1 MQPHVLDPMVRPMG
15 LPMQKLGVPASH
27 RCTTG
32 LTEASGLIQPLRAPV
47 PNATTGLAT
56 NTGRPLKRMRRR
68 SDTDAP
74 KAKKPKW
81 LCGTVVMVLMQL
93 MTVLYGLMQM

>member
-1 MQPHVLDPMVRPMG
+1 MQTLR
-15 LPMQKLGVPASH
+15 VPAMHCHTIGMS
-27 RCTTG
+27 
-32 LTEASGLIQPLRAPV
+32 EASDGLIQPLRASV
-47 PNATTGLAT
+47 PIEPIAVPSNLAWRR
-56 NTGRPLKRMRRR
+56 NKPLGN
-68 SDTDAP
+68 DTDAP